1 MNIGEKILQLRKK
14 EGMSQEELAEKLN
27 VTRQTISKWETNQSA
42 PDFEKI
48 IPLCEVFNIK
58 ADELLRGEI
67 KEKDQSDDKIIRKKT
82 ALKVSI
88 SVFLYFLAII
98 WLISMSTNTWLSEEL
113 MVSVF
118 LFICAIATV
127 ILIYHFMTLPK
138 EEKEEK
144 KEEKKYEWLD
154 DLITLAFTAIY
165 LLISFIT
172 MHWEIT
178 WIIWIIYALVL
189 EIIHLVLKVKESR
202 NEK

>member
-138 EEKEEK
+138 EERGK
-144 KEEKKYEWLD
+144 KRRKK
-154 DLITLAFTAIY
+154 IR
-165 LLISFIT
+165 
-172 MHWEIT
+172 M
-178 WIIWIIYALVL
+178 V
-189 EIIHLVLKVKESR
+189 R
-202 NEK
+202 

>member
-67 KEKDQSDDKIIRKKT
+67 EEKDQTDDKIIRKKT

-113 MVSVF
+113 MVSIF

-138 EEKEEK
+138 EE

-178 WIIWIIYALVL
+178 WIIWIIYALEL

>member
-67 KEKDQSDDKIIRKKT
+67 EEKDQTDDKIIRKKT

-113 MVSVF
+113 MVSIF

-138 EEKEEK
+138 EE

-189 EIIHLVLKVKESR
+189 EIIHFVLKVKESR

>member
-67 KEKDQSDDKIIRKKT
+67 EEKDQTDDKIIRKKT

-113 MVSVF
+113 MVSIF

-138 EEKEEK
+138 EE